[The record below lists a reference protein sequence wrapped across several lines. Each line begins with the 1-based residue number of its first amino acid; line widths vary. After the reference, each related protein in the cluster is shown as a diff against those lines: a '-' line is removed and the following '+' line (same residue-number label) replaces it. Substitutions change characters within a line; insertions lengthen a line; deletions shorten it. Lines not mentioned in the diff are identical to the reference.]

1 MQKKNKKKKTQS
13 KVGVVPLIAATSNL
27 NNRKNSNEDA
37 GILPKDIVG
46 SQISQID
53 QKEFNILSAM
63 KFKARA
69 FKIETVR
76 LQGESDRLENE
87 YERNI
92 EATKT
97 LAEAQHKAQSFN

>member
-1 MQKKNKKKKTQS
+1 M
-13 KVGVVPLIAATSNL
+13 ATSNI
-27 NNRKNSNEDA
+27 NNRKNSHEDA
-37 GILPKDIVG
+37 ALLSKDIVG

-53 QKEFNILSAM
+53 QKEYNILSAM

-76 LQGESDRLENE
+76 LQGDSDRLEDEFE
-87 YERNI
+87 YNI

-97 LAEAQHKAQSFN
+97 LVDA